1 MLRAQVETLI
11 KQNNAIDIYEEY
23 FAGAQADHSSEQPY
37 ARTLT
42 VFRDPSSVKRSASYI
57 SWYPDGASDA
67 RAAAISLRLRPS
79 RVPDSLWR
87 TQGGC
92 CILYHALSAAAR
104 GHAMQ
109 QLHLGRQ
116 QPQHA
121 GLRARGR
128 QPAVL
133 CQLQPQGPQRHLRR
147 CVMAAHPGG
156 AMDSS
161 RSLRAGMYNGQIAYW
176 DTRKGHT
183 PCDSSPIERSHR
195 DPVHDMAWLQSK
207 TASECTSVSTDG
219 YVHWW
224 DTRRL
229 SEPVESL
236 LLTERGQSTVLG
248 AVSLEYEAVAGP
260 TKFMVG
266 TEQGVVLSCNR
277 KAKTPAERI
286 GASYGGHHGPVYSLK
301 RHPFFPKYFMSVGD
315 WTARVWMEDLRSP
328 VMTTRYH
335 ASYLNGGTWSP
346 TRPGVFFTVRMDGV
360 LDVWDYFY
368 KQNDPAL
375 SVQVTDK
382 ALTSINVQDTG
393 RLVTVGAADGSTT
406 LLELCEG
413 LVVPQPNEKQGVG
426 QMFERETKRE
436 KNLELRARELK
447 LKAKRDGGKQDE
459 ANGDDDESARL
470 RDLEAEFYAAVGL
483 DPAQASVAAT
493 VQPPATAPEAPQVEA
508 EAAASADKPPSE

>member
-1 MLRAQVETLI
+1 
-11 KQNNAIDIYEEY
+11 
-23 FAGAQADHSSEQPY
+23 
-37 ARTLT
+37 
-42 VFRDPSSVKRSASYI
+42 
-57 SWYPDGASDA
+57 
-67 RAAAISLRLRPS
+67 
-79 RVPDSLWR
+79 
-87 TQGGC
+87 
-92 CILYHALSAAAR
+92 
-104 GHAMQ
+104 
-109 QLHLGRQ
+109 
-116 QPQHA
+116 
-121 GLRARGR
+121 
-128 QPAVL
+128 
-133 CQLQPQGPQRHLRR
+133 
-147 CVMAAHPGG
+147 
-156 AMDSS
+156 
-161 RSLRAGMYNGQIAYW
+161 MYNGQIAYW

-195 DPVHDMAWLQSK
+195 DPVYDMAWLQSK
-207 TASECTSVSTDG
+207 TGSECTSVSTDG

-236 LLTERGQSTVLG
+236 LLTERGQTTVLG

-286 GASYGGHHGPVYSLK
+286 GTSYGGHHGPVYSLK

-315 WTARVWMEDLRSP
+315 WTARVWMEDLRAP

-335 ASYLNGGTWSP
+335 ASYLTGGTWSP
-346 TRPGVFFTVRMDGV
+346 TRPGVFFTVRMDGA

-368 KQNDPAL
+368 KQNDPSL

-382 ALTSINVQDTG
+382 ALTSFNVQDTG

-413 LVVPQPNEKQGVG
+413 LAVPQPNEKQGVG

-447 LKAKRDGGKQDE
+447 LKARREGGKQEDASAE
-459 ANGDDDESARL
+459 EDSAARL
-470 RDLEAEFYAAVGL
+470 RELEAEFFKAVGISEQHAEGGEPAAAEPAAVAAAAAAAE
-483 DPAQASVAAT
+483 PAAAT
-493 VQPPATAPEAPQVEA
+493 
-508 EAAASADKPPSE
+508 

>member
-1 MLRAQVETLI
+1 
-11 KQNNAIDIYEEY
+11 
-23 FAGAQADHSSEQPY
+23 
-37 ARTLT
+37 
-42 VFRDPSSVKRSASYI
+42 
-57 SWYPDGASDA
+57 
-67 RAAAISLRLRPS
+67 
-79 RVPDSLWR
+79 
-87 TQGGC
+87 
-92 CILYHALSAAAR
+92 
-104 GHAMQ
+104 
-109 QLHLGRQ
+109 
-116 QPQHA
+116 
-121 GLRARGR
+121 
-128 QPAVL
+128 
-133 CQLQPQGPQRHLRR
+133 
-147 CVMAAHPGG
+147 
-156 AMDSS
+156 
-161 RSLRAGMYNGQIAYW
+161 MYNGQIAYW

-195 DPVHDMAWLQSK
+195 DPVYDMAWLQSK

-286 GASYGGHHGPVYSLK
+286 GASYGGHHGPIYSLK

-335 ASYLNGGTWSP
+335 ASYLTGGTWSP
-346 TRPGVFFTVRMDGV
+346 TRPGVFFTVRMDGA

-368 KQNDPAL
+368 KQNDPSL
-375 SVQVTDK
+375 TVQVTDK

-459 ANGDDDESARL
+459 TNGDEDESARL
-470 RDLEAEFYAAVGL
+470 RDLEAEFYAAMGL
-483 DPAQASVAAT
+483 DPAQAGAAAAA
-493 VQPPATAPEAPQVEA
+493 PPAPPAAAAAPPAAEPEVPQAEA
-508 EAAASADKPPSE
+508 EAAASDDKPSD

>member
-1 MLRAQVETLI
+1 
-11 KQNNAIDIYEEY
+11 
-23 FAGAQADHSSEQPY
+23 
-37 ARTLT
+37 
-42 VFRDPSSVKRSASYI
+42 
-57 SWYPDGASDA
+57 
-67 RAAAISLRLRPS
+67 
-79 RVPDSLWR
+79 
-87 TQGGC
+87 
-92 CILYHALSAAAR
+92 
-104 GHAMQ
+104 
-109 QLHLGRQ
+109 
-116 QPQHA
+116 
-121 GLRARGR
+121 
-128 QPAVL
+128 
-133 CQLQPQGPQRHLRR
+133 
-147 CVMAAHPGG
+147 
-156 AMDSS
+156 
-161 RSLRAGMYNGQIAYW
+161 MYNGQIAYW

-195 DPVHDMAWLQSK
+195 DPVYDMAWLQSK
-207 TASECTSVSTDG
+207 TGSECTSVSTDG

-236 LLTERGQSTVLG
+236 LLTERGQTTVLG
-248 AVSLEYEAVAGP
+248 AVSLEYEAVP

-315 WTARVWMEDLRSP
+315 WTARVWMEDLRAP

-335 ASYLNGGTWSP
+335 ASYLTGGTWSP
-346 TRPGVFFTVRMDGV
+346 TRPGVFFTVRMDGA

-368 KQNDPAL
+368 KQNDPSL
-375 SVQVTDK
+375 SVQITDK
-382 ALTSINVQDTG
+382 ALTSFNVQDTG

-413 LVVPQPNEKQGVG
+413 LTVPQPNEKQGVG

-447 LKAKRDGGKQDE
+447 LKAKREGGKQDDTSGE
-459 ANGDDDESARL
+459 EDGAARL
-470 RDLEAEFYAAVGL
+470 RDLEAEFFRAVGMK
-483 DPAQASVAAT
+483 D
-493 VQPPATAPEAPQVEA
+493 APGALLEEEP
-508 EAAASADKPPSE
+508 AAAEPAAAAPAPAAAAEPSAAA